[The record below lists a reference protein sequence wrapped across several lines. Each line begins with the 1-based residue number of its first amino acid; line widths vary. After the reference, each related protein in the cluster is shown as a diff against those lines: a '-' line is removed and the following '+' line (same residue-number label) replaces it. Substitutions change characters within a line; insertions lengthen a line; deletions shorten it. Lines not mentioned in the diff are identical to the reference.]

1 MILAPLPI
9 ENVVEIDLA
18 VNVYSFFFK
27 KMHSLRNTD
36 NRPKYSERLGFL
48 IIFPLC
54 LMTE

>member
-9 ENVVEIDLA
+9 ENVVETDLA
-18 VNVYSFFFK
+18 VNVYSLK
-27 KMHSLRNTD
+27 KIHSLILIINL
-36 NRPKYSERLGFL
+36 KKSERLGFI

>member
-18 VNVYSFFFK
+18 VNVYSFFK

-36 NRPKYSERLGFL
+36 NRPKNSERLGFL